1 MSLVRRFYF
10 GIFIAGI
17 LVILFRLIIRQRHR
31 IKVYEYIF
39 AEGSMK
45 RYFDHINPLTLLRE
59 AKIFNRVHSSREFAS
74 ILHRER
80 DRADRTGQ
88 EFSMAVFEVGNG
100 RRKTQTARNLVP
112 ILTHGIRST
121 DAIGWL
127 ADGRIGAVLP
137 HTRPECTWKFV
148 ANVRKA
154 YNGSAPP
161 ECVVYAYPSS
171 WLPGDDGPPPGDPRS
186 LRKTPVPGETGD
198 SGMLFSRVD
207 AADHA
212 RPIEELESHVLFRIP
227 LWKRAIDIVGSL
239 VAILLLSPMLLLVA
253 LLIRIVSPGPVLF
266 RQKRVG
272 YLGRVFTMWKF
283 RTMHVNADTTL
294 HRDYLRELIRN
305 EKEMT
310 KLDHGRDHRIIPF
323 GNLLRATGID
333 ELPQLINVLLG
344 DMSLVGPR
352 PCLPY
357 EVYEYHPWQ
366 MRRFDAVPGLTGL
379 WQVSGKNRTTFKE
392 MMRLDIGYARKRA
405 FLLDVM
411 IVLKTIPAIVVQVAA
426 RPSDAHARPKEPS
439 AAVRAGA
446 VLLAILAISSSRK

>member
-1 MSLVRRFYF
+1 MFYF
-10 GIFIAGI
+10 GTYFACVINSSSPPNHRKIF
-17 LVILFRLIIRQRHR
+17 
-31 IKVYEYIF
+31 EYIVS
-39 AEGSMK
+39 GDSMK
-45 RYFDHINPLTLLRE
+45 QYLDLINPLTRIWD
-59 AKIFNRVHSSREFAS
+59 AKIFNRVHSSRVFAS

-100 RRKTQTARNLVP
+100 GRKTDAARNLVP
-112 ILTHGIRST
+112 ILTHRIRST
-121 DAIGWL
+121 DSIGWL

-137 HTRPECTWKFV
+137 HTRPEFAWKFV

-154 YNGSAPP
+154 YNGIAPP
-161 ECVVYAYPSS
+161 DCVVYAYPSS
-171 WLPGDDGPPPGDPRS
+171 WLPGDDEDPPRDPRS

-198 SGMLFSRVD
+198 SGMLFSRAD
-207 AADHA
+207 AAD
-212 RPIEELESHVLFRIP
+212 RVKPIEELESHCLFRIP

-239 VAILLLSPMLLLVA
+239 VALLLLSPLLLLVA
-253 LLIRIVSPGPVLF
+253 LLIKIASPGPVLF
-266 RQKRVG
+266 RQERVG

-283 RTMHVNADTTL
+283 RTMHVNADSTP
-294 HRDYLRELIRN
+294 HRNYLRELIRN

-310 KLDHGRDHRIIPF
+310 KLDNGRDPRIIPF
-323 GNLLRATGID
+323 GNLLRATGSD

-357 EVYEYHPWQ
+357 EAHEYHPWQ
-366 MRRFDAVPGLTGL
+366 MRRFDTLPGLTGL

-411 IVLKTIPAIVVQVAA
+411 IVLKTIPAIVVQVADQ
-426 RPSDAHARPKEPS
+426 PSDAHARTKKLS
-439 AAVRAGA
+439 AVSRLGA
-446 VLLAILAISSSRK
+446 VLFAILVVNAHHK

>member
-1 MSLVRRFYF
+1 
-10 GIFIAGI
+10 
-17 LVILFRLIIRQRHR
+17 
-31 IKVYEYIF
+31 
-39 AEGSMK
+39 MK
-45 RYFDHINPLTLLRE
+45 RYLDHINPLTWLRD
-59 AKIFNRVHSSREFAS
+59 AKIFNRVHSSREFSS

-100 RRKTQTARNLVP
+100 NRKTDAARNLVP
-112 ILTHGIRST
+112 ILTHRIRST
-121 DAIGWL
+121 DTIGWL

-137 HTRPECTWKFV
+137 HTRPECAWKFV
-148 ANVRKA
+148 LNVRKA

-161 ECVVYAYPSS
+161 ECIVYVYPSS
-171 WLPGDDGPPPGDPRS
+171 WLPGDDGDPPRDPRS
-186 LRKTPVPGETGD
+186 LRKTPVSGETGE
-198 SGMLFSRVD
+198 SGMLFSRVN
-207 AADHA
+207 AADIT
-212 RPIEELESHVLFRIP
+212 RPIEDLEPHILFRIP

-239 VAILLLSPMLLLVA
+239 VAILLLSPLLLLVA
-253 LLIRIVSPGPVLF
+253 LLIRIVSPGPALF
-266 RQKRVG
+266 RQQRVG

-283 RTMHVNADTTL
+283 RTMHVNADPAL
-294 HRDYLRELIRN
+294 HQNHLQELIRN

-310 KLDHGRDHRIIPF
+310 KLDHGRDPRIIPF

-352 PCLPY
+352 PCLIY
-357 EVYEYHPWQ
+357 ESYEYDSWQ

-411 IVLKTIPAIVVQVAA
+411 IVLKTIPAIAFQVADRGSGA
-426 RPSDAHARPKEPS
+426 R
-439 AAVRAGA
+439 VRAKELSAVMRLGA
-446 VLLAILAISSSRK
+446 MLFAFLVVNSPRE